1 MNEII
6 TVKTIEELKEVFNF
20 ISKVFYDDAKENNE
34 FYYTMSERYEE
45 MKKEFEVDN
54 DFLMYIKKDGKIIAG
69 ITGKGMDKEN
79 SKITLG
85 VLAVAKEYRKK
96 GYAKKLVEEFENRCR
111 NKEIHHIELGARF
124 RACELYK
131 KLGYYYSIMVQVF
144 DFATIEDVKKAN
156 TFGLEEGFSWQ
167 GDTYGFIFFKVKDIN
182 EKYINHFEKSV
193 PTAHA
198 QYIFEKD
205 L

>member
-1 MNEII
+1 MSEII
-6 TVKTIEELKEVFNF
+6 TIKTINELKEVFNF
-20 ISKVFYDDAKENNE
+20 ISRVFYDDAKEHNE

-45 MKKEFEVDN
+45 MKKEFEVDK
-54 DFLMYIKKDGKIIAG
+54 DLLMYIKENNKIIAA

-85 VLAVAKEYRKK
+85 VLAVSKKYRKK
-96 GYAKKLVEEFENRCR
+96 GYAKKLIQEFEKRSL
-111 NKEIHHIELGARF
+111 NKGIHHIELGARF

-131 KLGYYYSIMVQVF
+131 KLGYYYSLMIQVF
-144 DFATIEDVKKAN
+144 DFATIEDIRKAN
-156 TFGLEEGFSWQ
+156 TFGLEEVFSWQ
-167 GDTYGFIFFKVKDIN
+167 GDIYGFVFFKVKDIS
-182 EKYINHFEKSV
+182 EKYINHFEKNI